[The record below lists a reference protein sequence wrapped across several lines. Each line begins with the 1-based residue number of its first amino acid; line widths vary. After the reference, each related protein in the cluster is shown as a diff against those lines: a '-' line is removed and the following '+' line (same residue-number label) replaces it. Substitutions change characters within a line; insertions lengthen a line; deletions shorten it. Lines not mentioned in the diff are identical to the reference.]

1 MTGQVAQSLLVH
13 FVGQVVGFRSIIP
26 ACNGG
31 ALTSKPPHT
40 GVHTLRRAP
49 AAALLPDHAA
59 GTGIAPEIAS
69 GRGCAVVRF
78 REVNIQPALCR
89 GNGVAGPLAM
99 TIWTWLPFPESMM
112 SLRQQMPVSTGLE
125 VFAGILTAPP
135 PLILTLLGC
144 PSCICAAGASRNMSG
159 PRWVMANT
167 WTNVSREDA
176 GFSLTLISLSPVQ
189 FMCSKMVSG
198 PVRLATCAFVG
209 IAVSVMATSA
219 AARMGTAVKTLMG
232 V

>member
-89 GNGVAGPLAM
+89 GNGVAGAVGDDDLDLAA
-99 TIWTWLPFPESMM
+99 
-112 SLRQQMPVSTGLE
+112 VSGIDD
-125 VFAGILTAPP
+125 VIAPADAGIHRVR
-135 PLILTLLGC
+135 GVR
-144 PSCICAAGASRNMSG
+144 RN
-159 PRWVMANT
+159 PHCT
-167 WTNVSREDA
+167 
-176 GFSLTLISLSPVQ
+176 
-189 FMCSKMVSG
+189 
-198 PVRLATCAFVG
+198 
-209 IAVSVMATSA
+209 A
-219 AARMGTAVKTLMG
+219 AADFDVVGMPFMHLRGRRVPKYVRTALGDGEHMDQCVS
-232 V
+232 